1 MLRLNV
7 RNPDDKHR
15 CAEFVLQ
22 NAKAAAYR
30 GLRSVQ
36 SPAGGVRLPSSETAT
51 SVSISSMRSVCP
63 PTCRPARAT
72 GFGQAGVATDTRVE
86 LRTALSSEVTDLARR
101 GETMLGLRYFRADRS
116 ELVSLDAGHEPV
128 LVIAAAGHGL
138 AKRQVR
144 DPRALSDERW
154 IVAIVSLPG
163 MCSLSS

>member
-1 MLRLNV
+1 
-7 RNPDDKHR
+7 
-15 CAEFVLQ
+15 
-22 NAKAAAYR
+22 
-30 GLRSVQ
+30 LRSLAALPRQPRLHRTQPAISRRLGILEHELGAPTFERVRGKRPPDR
-36 SPAGGVRLPSSETAT
+36 SPSLALVGTLADTRIVDVLHRFAH
-51 SVSISSMRSVCP
+51 
-63 PTCRPARAT
+63 RAKN
-72 GFGQAGVATDTRVE
+72 VRVE

-128 LVIAAAGHGL
+128 LVIAAAGHRL